1 MVKQLTLLTALALLA
16 GCVHTTPLPVQT
28 SQPGDALMSC
38 QSIVNEIQSMKN
50 TVREKDHDL
59 NGQIAKNS
67 ALGVGGL
74 FLLGVPWLFMDT
86 SDANTV
92 ESQAAKARF
101 DKLKEI
107 YADKNCA
114 TGGKA
119 PDTK

>member
-1 MVKQLTLLTALALLA
+1 MVKQLALLTSLALLA

-28 SQPGDALMSC
+28 SQPGDTMMSC
-38 QSIVNEIQSMKN
+38 QSIVNEMQNMKN

-67 ALGVGGL
+67 ALGVGGI

-101 DKLKEI
+101 DKLKEL